1 MLGTRDHM
9 IAVIFETAVKIVD
22 DPAWNNTHGI
32 NGEGNSTNWPSWN
45 GNPVNT
51 DNDGVNPTCSLKK
64 YRGGLRC
71 CHGND
76 YIADTE
82 MVTKVMKEVN
92 ETGAYDYFQMK
103 YRYYFEDA
111 TPGTGKLYHGRP
123 AVDTKKDIGW
133 FTEHGNNEN
142 DVPPCNPKANN
153 PGINIGPE
161 HAHQGPDSNTDCLV
175 NITSNFTGAQ
185 VYYPY
190 HSD

>member
-111 TPGTGKLYHGRP
+111 DTAVYNGRKT
-123 AVDTKKDIGW
+123 VDTKKDIGW

-142 DVPPCNPKANN
+142 DVPPVRERP
-153 PGINIGPE
+153 
-161 HAHQGPDSNTDCLV
+161 L
-175 NITSNFTGAQ
+175 TSIAFPCTFSAF
-185 VYYPY
+185 
-190 HSD
+190 